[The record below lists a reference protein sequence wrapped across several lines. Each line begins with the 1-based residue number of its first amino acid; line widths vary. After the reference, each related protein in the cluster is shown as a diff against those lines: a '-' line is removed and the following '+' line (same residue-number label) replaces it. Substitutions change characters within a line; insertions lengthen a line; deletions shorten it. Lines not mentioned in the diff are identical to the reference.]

1 MEDTMPF
8 GDILEELDKLPLGD
22 QEALRDILAKRIIEH
37 RRNELLTEISEAR
50 KEHEEGKCRPV
61 SPDELMAEIVS

>member
-8 GDILEELDKLPLGD
+8 GEILEELDKLPLGD

-37 RRNELLTEISEAR
+37 RRNELFTEIREAR

-61 SPDELMAEIVS
+61 SPDELMTEIVS